1 MTYADFFAEIKGKFL
16 RADVSDITEHLAFQ
30 FNIIGEAQGIFYIE
44 VKDGVLKVEPYV
56 YQERDAMFT
65 CTAETLTGIESG
77 KLDPNKAVEEGLLK
91 VEGNVDKALRLQE
104 LIESH
109 RSQD

>member
-16 RADVSDITEHLAFQ
+16 KADVSDITEHLAFQ

-65 CTAETLTGIESG
+65 CTAKTLEGIESG
-77 KLDPNKAVEEGLLK
+77 KLDPNQAVEEGMLK

-109 RSQD
+109 RS

>member
-16 RADVSDITEHLAFQ
+16 
-30 FNIIGEAQGIFYIE
+30 
-44 VKDGVLKVEPYV
+44 
-56 YQERDAMFT
+56 
-65 CTAETLTGIESG
+65 
-77 KLDPNKAVEEGLLK
+77 KAVEEGMLK

-109 RSQD
+109 RS